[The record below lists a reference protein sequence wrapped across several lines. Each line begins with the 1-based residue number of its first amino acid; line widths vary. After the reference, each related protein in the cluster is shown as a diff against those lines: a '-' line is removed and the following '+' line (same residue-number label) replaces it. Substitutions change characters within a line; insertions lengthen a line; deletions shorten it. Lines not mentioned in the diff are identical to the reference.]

1 MAQKKTGTPG
11 NMGQVHGGRLV
22 AQALKRHGIDVVF
35 TLCGGHIQA
44 IYDGCIDE
52 GISIYDTRHEQ
63 TAAFAADA
71 YARVTG
77 KPGVALVTA
86 GPGVTNAVTAM
97 ANAQRAGVPMV
108 CIGGAGPRSL
118 SDMGSLQDID
128 SVRLMTPVSKWAVQI
143 PEARRIK
150 EYVDSAFRI
159 AQAGVPGPV
168 YLEAPLDV
176 LMDTAS
182 DEPPPTSPMSPA
194 RPASDP
200 ASVAHAARL
209 LDAAERP
216 CFIVGSQLRWSPR
229 RTILERAARHFSVP
243 FFLNGMARGAL
254 GPEHP
259 ALFSHSRK
267 HALSRS
273 DLVLVLGTPLDF
285 RVGYGRAPAWNA
297 DARVIQ
303 VDLDAAQLGHN
314 RTLDLGIQSDVG
326 YFLEALC
333 DQASAKTAP
342 LWMQE
347 LEEVEQQK
355 RASLREEIDAHKNPP
370 NPLRV
375 CHELGKRLGKSDIVI
390 GDGGDFV
397 ASAAHV
403 LPLEWPQLWMDPG
416 PLGTLGIG
424 PGYAL
429 AASLARPDARTV
441 ILFGDGAFGLSAMEF
456 EALVRHK
463 RPVVAVIGNDAA
475 WSQIRR
481 GQIQIY
487 GEERAVATRLEYTR
501 YDQVVQA
508 LGGKGYWVER
518 IEELGPALDG
528 AFATDLPSCV
538 NVRISSSNFRKNA
551 IAV

>member
-1 MAQKKTGTPG
+1 MA
-11 NMGQVHGGRLV
+11 QVHGGRLV
-22 AQALKRHGIDVVF
+22 AQALKRHGVEVVF

-52 GISIYDTRHEQ
+52 GISLIDTRHEQ
-63 TAAFAADA
+63 TAGFAADGH
-71 YARVTG
+71 ARVTG
-77 KPGVALVTA
+77 RPGVVLVTA
-86 GPGVTNAVTAM
+86 GPGVTNTVTAM
-97 ANAQRAGVPMV
+97 ANAQRAGVPMI

-118 SDMGSLQDID
+118 SHMGSLQEID

-143 PEARRIK
+143 PETRRIK

-159 AQAGVPGPV
+159 AQAGLPGPV
-168 YLEAPLDV
+168 YLEAPLDL
-176 LMDTAS
+176 LMDLAS
-182 DEPPPTSPMSPA
+182 DEQPPTSPMSPA

-200 ASVAHAARL
+200 TSIDHAARL

-229 RTILERAARHFSVP
+229 RTILDRAARHFAVP
-243 FFLNGMARGAL
+243 FYLNGMARGAL
-254 GPEHP
+254 GPQNP
-259 ALFSHSRK
+259 SLFSHSRR

-273 DLVLVLGTPLDF
+273 DLVVVLGTPLDF
-285 RVGYGRAPAWNA
+285 RVGYGRSPLWNA
-297 DARVIQ
+297 DARVVQ
-303 VDLDAAQLGHN
+303 VDVDAAQLGHN
-314 RTLDLGIQSDVG
+314 RTLDLGVQSDVG
-326 YFLEALC
+326 YFMEALC
-333 DQASAKTAP
+333 ERAAAKQTP
-342 LWMQE
+342 QWIEE
-347 LEEVEQQK
+347 LEAVEQVK
-355 RASLREEIDAHKNPP
+355 RASLREEIEHMGSPP

-397 ASAAHV
+397 ASAANV

-416 PLGTLGIG
+416 PLGSLGIG

-441 ILFGDGAFGLSAMEF
+441 ILFGDGAFGLSGLEF
-456 EALVRHK
+456 EALARHR
-463 RPVVAVIGNDAA
+463 RPIVAVIGNDAG

-501 YDQVVQA
+501 YEQVVQA

-528 AFATDLPSCV
+528 AFAADVPSCV
-538 NVRISSSNFRKNA
+538 NVKIASSNARKSA
-551 IAV
+551 ISV

>member
-1 MAQKKTGTPG
+1 
-11 NMGQVHGGRLV
+11 MGQVHGGRLV
-22 AQALKRHGIDVVF
+22 AQALKRHGVDVIF

-71 YARVTG
+71 HARVTG
-77 KPGVALVTA
+77 RPGVAIVTA

-97 ANAQRAGVPMV
+97 ANAQRAGVPMI

-128 SVRLMTPVSKWAVQI
+128 SVRLMTSVSKWAVQI
-143 PEARRIK
+143 PETRRIK

-159 AQAGVPGPV
+159 AQAGLPGPV
-168 YLEAPLDV
+168 YLEAPLDL
-176 LMDTAS
+176 LMDSAS
-182 DEPPPTSPMSPA
+182 DELPPTSPMSAP
-194 RPASDP
+194 RPAADA

-209 LDAAERP
+209 LEASERP

-229 RTILERAARHFSVP
+229 RGILERAARHFAVP

-254 GPEHP
+254 GPEHS

-267 HALSRS
+267 HALSRA
-273 DLVLVLGTPLDF
+273 DLIVVLGTPLDF

-314 RTLDLGIQSDVG
+314 RTLDLGIQSDIG
-326 YFLEALC
+326 HFLEALC
-333 DQASAKTAP
+333 EQTSGKTAP
-342 LWMQE
+342 IWMQE
-347 LEEVEQQK
+347 LEEVEQKK
-355 RASLREEIDAHKNPP
+355 RTSVREEIEMHKNPP

-375 CHELGKRLGKSDIVI
+375 CHELGKRLGKNDIVI

-397 ASAAHV
+397 ASAANV

-429 AASLARPDARTV
+429 AASLARPDARTIV
-441 ILFGDGAFGLSAMEF
+441 LFGDGAFGLSAMEF
-456 EALVRHK
+456 EVLARHK

-475 WSQIRR
+475 WTQIRR
-481 GQIQIY
+481 GQVQIY
-487 GEERAVATRLEYTR
+487 GEERAVATRLDYTR

-538 NVRISSSNFRKNA
+538 NVRISTSNFRKNA
-551 IAV
+551 ISV

>member
-1 MAQKKTGTPG
+1 MAQKKTGTRG

-22 AQALKRHGIDVVF
+22 AQALKRHGVDVVF

-52 GISIYDTRHEQ
+52 GIAIYDTRHEQ

-71 YARVTG
+71 HARVTS
-77 KPGVALVTA
+77 KPGVAIVTA
-86 GPGVTNAVTAM
+86 GPGVTNTVTAL
-97 ANAQRAGVPMV
+97 ANAQRAGVPLI

-128 SVRLMTPVSKWAVQI
+128 SVRLMATVSKWAVQI
-143 PEARRIK
+143 PETRRIK
-150 EYVDSAFRI
+150 EYVDSAFRV
-159 AQAGVPGPV
+159 AQAGLPGPV
-168 YLEAPLDV
+168 YLEAPLDL
-176 LMDTAS
+176 LMDSAS
-182 DEPPPTSPMSPA
+182 EEEPPTSPMSPA
-194 RPASDP
+194 RPAADS

-209 LDAAERP
+209 LDAADRP

-229 RTILERAARHFSVP
+229 RTILERAARHFALP

-267 HALSRS
+267 HALSRA
-273 DLVLVLGTPLDF
+273 DLIVVLGTPLDF
-285 RVGYGRAPAWNA
+285 RVGYGRSPAWNA

-303 VDLDAAQLGHN
+303 VDLDGAQLGHN
-314 RTLDLGIQSDVG
+314 RTLDLGVQADVG

-333 DQASAKTAP
+333 DQAAAKTAP
-342 LWMQE
+342 AWTAE

-355 RASLREEIDAHKNPP
+355 RAGVREEIDAHKNPP

-375 CHELGKRLGKSDIVI
+375 CYELGKRLGKSDIVI

-397 ASAAHV
+397 ASAANV

-456 EALVRHK
+456 EMLARHK

-481 GQIQIY
+481 GQVQIY
-487 GEERAVATRLEYTR
+487 GEERAVATRLDYTR
-501 YDQVVQA
+501 YDQVVQS

-551 IAV
+551 ISV

>member
-1 MAQKKTGTPG
+1 
-11 NMGQVHGGRLV
+11 MGQVHGGRLV
-22 AQALKRHGIDVVF
+22 AQALKRHGVDVVF

-52 GISIYDTRHEQ
+52 GIAIFDTRHEQ
-63 TAAFAADA
+63 TAAFAADGH
-71 YARVTG
+71 ARVTG
-77 KPGVALVTA
+77 RPGVALVTA

-97 ANAQRAGVPMV
+97 ANAQRAGVPLI

-128 SVRLMTPVSKWAVQI
+128 SVRLMTSVCKWAVQI
-143 PEARRIK
+143 PETRRIK

-159 AQAGVPGPV
+159 AQAGSPGPV
-168 YLEAPLDV
+168 YLEVPLDI
-176 LMDTAS
+176 LMASAS
-182 DEPPPTSPMSPA
+182 DEAPPTSPMSPA
-194 RPASDP
+194 RPSSDP
-200 ASVAHAARL
+200 ASVEHVSRMLEAS
-209 LDAAERP
+209 ERP

-229 RTILERAARHFSVP
+229 RGILEKAARHIAVP

-254 GPEHP
+254 GPDHP
-259 ALFSHSRK
+259 CLFSHARK

-273 DLVLVLGTPLDF
+273 DLVVVLGTPLDF
-285 RVGYGRAPAWNA
+285 RVGYGRAPLWNE
-297 DARVIQ
+297 DARVVQ

-333 DQASAKTAP
+333 ETAGAKAVPTWTA
-342 LWMQE
+342 E
-347 LEEVEQQK
+347 LEEVERQK
-355 RASLREEIDAHKNPP
+355 RASLREEIEAFSNPP

-375 CHELGKRLGKSDIVI
+375 CHELGKRLGKHDIVI

-397 ASAAHV
+397 ASAANV

-429 AASLARPDARTV
+429 AASLARPEGRTV
-441 ILFGDGAFGLSAMEF
+441 VLFGDGAFGLSGMEF

-475 WSQIRR
+475 WTQIRR

-487 GEERAVATRLEYTR
+487 GEERAVATRLEYSR

-518 IEELGPALDG
+518 VEELGPALDG
-528 AFATDLPSCV
+528 AFAANVPSCV

>member
-1 MAQKKTGTPG
+1 
-11 NMGQVHGGRLV
+11 MGQVHGGRLV

-52 GISIYDTRHEQ
+52 GITIYDTRHEQ

-71 YARVTG
+71 HARVTG

-97 ANAQRAGVPMV
+97 ANAQRAGVPLI

-143 PEARRIK
+143 PETRRIK

-159 AQAGVPGPV
+159 AQAGLPGPV
-168 YLEAPLDV
+168 YLEVPLDL
-176 LMDTAS
+176 LMDSAS
-182 DEPPPTSPMSPA
+182 DEQPPTSPMSPP
-194 RPASDP
+194 RPAADP
-200 ASVAHAARL
+200 ASLEHCARL
-209 LDAAERP
+209 LDASERP

-229 RTILERAARHFSVP
+229 RAILERAARHFSVP

-254 GPEHP
+254 GPDHP
-259 ALFSHSRK
+259 HLFSHARK

-273 DLVLVLGTPLDF
+273 DLVVVLGTPFDF
-285 RVGYGRAPAWNA
+285 RVGYGRAPAWNP
-297 DARVIQ
+297 DARVVQ

-333 DQASAKTAP
+333 ERAAAKTAP
-342 LWMQE
+342 MWVQE
-347 LEEVEQQK
+347 LDEIEQKK
-355 RASLREEIDAHKNPP
+355 RASVREEIDTYQKPP

-375 CHELGKRLGKSDIVI
+375 CYELGKRLGKNDIVI

-397 ASAAHV
+397 ASAANV

-441 ILFGDGAFGLSAMEF
+441 IIYGDGAFGLSAMEF
-456 EALVRHK
+456 EALARHK
-463 RPVVAVIGNDAA
+463 RHVVAVIGNDAA

-481 GQIQIY
+481 GQVQIY
-487 GEERAVATRLEYTR
+487 GEERAVATRLDYSR
-501 YDQVVQA
+501 YDLVVQA

-528 AFATDLPSCV
+528 AFAADVPSCV
-538 NVRISSSNFRKNA
+538 NVRISSSNFRKGA

>member
-1 MAQKKTGTPG
+1 
-11 NMGQVHGGRLV
+11 MGQVHGGRLV

-52 GISIYDTRHEQ
+52 GIAIYDTRHEQ

-71 YARVTG
+71 HARVTG

-143 PEARRIK
+143 PETRRIK

-159 AQAGVPGPV
+159 AQAGLPGPV
-168 YLEAPLDV
+168 YLEVPLDL
-176 LMDTAS
+176 LMDSAS
-182 DEPPPTSPMSPA
+182 DEQPPTSPMSPP
-194 RPASDP
+194 RPAADP
-200 ASVAHAARL
+200 ASIEHTARL
-209 LDAAERP
+209 LDACERP

-254 GPEHP
+254 GSDHP
-259 ALFSHSRK
+259 HLFSHARK

-273 DLVLVLGTPLDF
+273 DLVIVLGTPLDF
-285 RVGYGRAPAWNA
+285 RVGYGRSPAWNA
-297 DARVIQ
+297 DARVVQ

-314 RTLDLGIQSDVG
+314 RTLDLGIQADVG

-333 DQASAKTAP
+333 ERASAKTAP
-342 LWMQE
+342 MWVQE
-347 LEEVEQQK
+347 LDEVEQKK
-355 RASLREEIDAHKNPP
+355 RASIREEIDTYRNPP

-375 CHELGKRLGKSDIVI
+375 CYELGKRLGKNDIVI

-397 ASAAHV
+397 ASAANV

-429 AASLARPDARTV
+429 AASLARPDGRTV
-441 ILFGDGAFGLSAMEF
+441 ILYGDGAFGMSAMEF
-456 EALVRHK
+456 EVLARHK

-481 GQIQIY
+481 GQVQIY
-487 GEERAVATRLEYTR
+487 GEERAVATRLDYTR
-501 YDQVVQA
+501 YDLVVQA

-528 AFATDLPSCV
+528 AFAADVPSCV

>member
-1 MAQKKTGTPG
+1 MA
-11 NMGQVHGGRLV
+11 QVHGGRLV
-22 AQALKRHGIDVVF
+22 AQALKRHGVDMVF

-52 GISIYDTRHEQ
+52 GIAIYDTRHEQ

-71 YARVTG
+71 HARVTG

-86 GPGVTNAVTAM
+86 GPGVTNVVTAM
-97 ANAQRAGVPMV
+97 ANAQRAGVPMI

-118 SDMGSLQDID
+118 ADMGSLQDID

-143 PEARRIK
+143 PEIRRIK

-168 YLEAPLDV
+168 YLEAPLDL
-176 LMDTAS
+176 LMGMGS
-182 DEPPPTSPMSPA
+182 DESPPTSPMPPA
-194 RPASDP
+194 RPAPDP
-200 ASVAHAARL
+200 ASVQQAARL
-209 LDAAERP
+209 LEAAERP

-229 RTILERAARHFSVP
+229 RTVLDRVARHFSVP

-254 GPEHP
+254 APDHP
-259 ALFSHSRK
+259 SLLSHSRK

-273 DLVLVLGTPLDF
+273 DLVFVLGTPLDF
-285 RVGYGRAPAWNA
+285 RIGYGRPPLWNDA
-297 DARVIQ
+297 ARVVQ
-303 VDLDAAQLGHN
+303 VDLDPAQLGHN
-314 RTLDLGIQSDVG
+314 RTLELGIQSDIG

-333 DQASAKTAP
+333 EQASGKMAP
-342 LWMQE
+342 AWLQE
-347 LEEVEQQK
+347 LAEVEEAK
-355 RASLREEIDAHKNPP
+355 RASLRGEIEAHKSPP

-375 CHELGKRLGKSDIVI
+375 CHELGKRLGANDVVI

-397 ASAAHV
+397 ASAANV
-403 LPLEWPQLWMDPG
+403 LRLAWPQLWMDPG

-429 AASLARPDARTV
+429 AASLARPEGRTIV
-441 ILFGDGAFGLSAMEF
+441 LFGDGAFGLSAMEF
-456 EALVRHK
+456 EVLVRHK

-475 WSQIRR
+475 WTQIRR

-487 GEERAVATRLEYTR
+487 GEERAVATRLDYTR

-508 LGGKGYWVER
+508 LGGRGYWVER
-518 IEELGPALDG
+518 IEDLGPALDG
-528 AFATDLPSCV
+528 AFATDLPSVV
-538 NVRISSSNFRKNA
+538 NVRISSSDFRKNA

>member
-1 MAQKKTGTPG
+1 M
-11 NMGQVHGGRLV
+11 
-22 AQALKRHGIDVVF
+22 
-35 TLCGGHIQA
+35 
-44 IYDGCIDE
+44 
-52 GISIYDTRHEQ
+52 
-63 TAAFAADA
+63 
-71 YARVTG
+71 
-77 KPGVALVTA
+77 
-86 GPGVTNAVTAM
+86 
-97 ANAQRAGVPMV
+97 
-108 CIGGAGPRSL
+108 
-118 SDMGSLQDID
+118 
-128 SVRLMTPVSKWAVQI
+128 
-143 PEARRIK
+143 
-150 EYVDSAFRI
+150 
-159 AQAGVPGPV
+159 
-168 YLEAPLDV
+168 
-176 LMDTAS
+176 
-182 DEPPPTSPMSPA
+182 
-194 RPASDP
+194 
-200 ASVAHAARL
+200 

-229 RTILERAARHFSVP
+229 RTILERATRHLAVP

-254 GPEHP
+254 GSEHP
-259 ALFSHSRK
+259 CLFSHARK

-273 DLVLVLGTPLDF
+273 DLVVVLGTPLDF
-285 RVGYGRAPAWNA
+285 RVGYGRAPLWND
-297 DARVIQ
+297 DARVVQ
-303 VDLDAAQLGHN
+303 VDIDAAQLGHN

-333 DQASAKTAP
+333 ETAAAKTAP
-342 LWMQE
+342 TWMAE
-347 LEEVEQQK
+347 LEEIERQK
-355 RASLREEIDAHKNPP
+355 RTSLREEIDTHTNPP

-375 CHELGKRLGKSDIVI
+375 CHELGKRLGKNDIVI

-397 ASAAHV
+397 ASAANV

-429 AASLARPDARTV
+429 AASLARPEGRTV

-475 WSQIRR
+475 WTQIRR

-487 GEERAVATRLEYTR
+487 GEERAVATQLEYSR

-528 AFATDLPSCV
+528 AFAANVPSCV

>member
-1 MAQKKTGTPG
+1 
-11 NMGQVHGGRLV
+11 MGQVHGGRLV

-52 GISIYDTRHEQ
+52 GIAIYDTRHEQ
-63 TAAFAADA
+63 TAAFAADG

-77 KPGVALVTA
+77 RPGVALVTA

-118 SDMGSLQDID
+118 ADMGSLQDID
-128 SVRLMTPVSKWAVQI
+128 SVRVMTPVCKWAVQI
-143 PEARRIK
+143 PETRRIK

-159 AQAGVPGPV
+159 AQAGLPGPV
-168 YLEAPLDV
+168 YLEAPLDL
-176 LMDTAS
+176 LMAMGS
-182 DEPPPTSPMSPA
+182 DELPPTSPMSPA
-194 RPASDP
+194 RPASDT
-200 ASVAHAARL
+200 ASIEHAARL
-209 LDAAERP
+209 LEASDRP

-229 RTILERAARHFSVP
+229 RTILERAARHFAVP

-259 ALFSHSRK
+259 SLFSQARK

-273 DLVLVLGTPLDF
+273 DLVIVLGTPLDF
-285 RVGYGRAPAWNA
+285 RVGYGRPPLWNA

-314 RTLDLGIQSDVG
+314 RTLDLGVQSDIG

-333 DQASAKTAP
+333 DHAPAKAATA
-342 LWMQE
+342 WMQE
-347 LEEVEQQK
+347 LEEVEKSK
-355 RASLREEIDAHKNPP
+355 RAAIREEVETHKNPP

-375 CHELGKRLGKSDIVI
+375 CHELGKRLRKNDIVI

-397 ASAAHV
+397 ASAANV

-429 AASLARPDARTV
+429 AASLARPEGRTV

-463 RPVVAVIGNDAA
+463 RSVVAVIGNDAA

-481 GQIQIY
+481 GQVQIY

-501 YDQVVQA
+501 YDQVVQS

-538 NVRISSSNFRKNA
+538 NVRISNSGFRKNA
-551 IAV
+551 VSV

>member
-1 MAQKKTGTPG
+1 
-11 NMGQVHGGRLV
+11 
-22 AQALKRHGIDVVF
+22 
-35 TLCGGHIQA
+35 
-44 IYDGCIDE
+44 
-52 GISIYDTRHEQ
+52 
-63 TAAFAADA
+63 
-71 YARVTG
+71 
-77 KPGVALVTA
+77 
-86 GPGVTNAVTAM
+86 
-97 ANAQRAGVPMV
+97 
-108 CIGGAGPRSL
+108 
-118 SDMGSLQDID
+118 MGS
-128 SVRLMTPVSKWAVQI
+128 
-143 PEARRIK
+143 
-150 EYVDSAFRI
+150 
-159 AQAGVPGPV
+159 
-168 YLEAPLDV
+168 
-176 LMDTAS
+176 
-182 DEPPPTSPMSPA
+182 DELPPTSPMSPP

-200 ASVAHAARL
+200 ASIEHAARL
-209 LDAAERP
+209 LDAADRP

-229 RTILERAARHFSVP
+229 RTILERAARHFAVP

-254 GPEHP
+254 GPDHP
-259 ALFSHSRK
+259 SLFSQARK

-273 DLVLVLGTPLDF
+273 DLVIVLGTPLDF
-285 RVGYGRAPAWNA
+285 RVGYGRPPLWNA

-314 RTLDLGIQSDVG
+314 RTLDLGVQSDIG

-333 DQASAKTAP
+333 DHASAKAATA
-342 LWMQE
+342 WMQE
-347 LEEVEQQK
+347 LEEVEKSK
-355 RASLREEIDAHKNPP
+355 RASIREEIEMHRNPP

-375 CHELGKRLGKSDIVI
+375 CHELGKRLRKSDIVI

-397 ASAAHV
+397 ASAANV

-416 PLGTLGIG
+416 PLGTLGVG

-441 ILFGDGAFGLSAMEF
+441 VLFGDGAFGLSAMEF
-456 EALVRHK
+456 EVLVRHK

-481 GQIQIY
+481 GQVQIY

-538 NVRISSSNFRKNA
+538 NVRIASSSFRKNA
-551 IAV
+551 VSV

>member
-1 MAQKKTGTPG
+1 
-11 NMGQVHGGRLV
+11 MGQVHGGRLV
-22 AQALKRHGIDVVF
+22 AQALKRHGVDVIF

-52 GISIYDTRHEQ
+52 SISIYDTRHEQ

-71 YARVTG
+71 HARVTG
-77 KPGVALVTA
+77 RPGVAIVTA

-97 ANAQRAGVPMV
+97 ANAQRAGVPMI

-143 PEARRIK
+143 PETRRIK

-159 AQAGVPGPV
+159 AQAGLPGPV
-168 YLEAPLDV
+168 YLEAPLDL
-176 LMDTAS
+176 LMDSAS
-182 DEPPPTSPMSPA
+182 DELPPTSPMSPA
-194 RPASDP
+194 RPAADA

-209 LDAAERP
+209 LEASERP

-229 RTILERAARHFSVP
+229 RGILERAARHFAVP

-254 GPEHP
+254 GPEHSS
-259 ALFSHSRK
+259 LFSHSRK
-267 HALSRS
+267 HALSRA
-273 DLVLVLGTPLDF
+273 DLIVVLGTPLDF

-326 YFLEALC
+326 HFLEALC
-333 DQASAKTAP
+333 EQTSGKTAP
-342 LWMQE
+342 IWVQE
-347 LEEVEQQK
+347 LEEVEQKK
-355 RASLREEIDAHKNPP
+355 RSAVREEIETHKNPP

-375 CHELGKRLGKSDIVI
+375 CQELGKRLGKNDIVI

-397 ASAAHV
+397 ASAANV

-456 EALVRHK
+456 EVLVRHK

-475 WSQIRR
+475 WTQIRR
-481 GQIQIY
+481 GQVQIY

-551 IAV
+551 ISV

>member
-1 MAQKKTGTPG
+1 MAHKKAETRGT
-11 NMGQVHGGRLV
+11 MGQVHGGRLV

-52 GISIYDTRHEQ
+52 GIAIYDTRHEQ

-71 YARVTG
+71 HARVTG

-97 ANAQRAGVPMV
+97 ANAQRAGVPMI

-143 PEARRIK
+143 PETRRIK
-150 EYVDSAFRI
+150 EYIDSAFRI
-159 AQAGVPGPV
+159 AQAGLPGPV
-168 YLEAPLDV
+168 YLEAPLDL
-176 LMDTAS
+176 LMDSAS
-182 DEPPPTSPMSPA
+182 DEQPPTSPMSPP
-194 RPASDP
+194 RPAADA
-200 ASVAHAARL
+200 ASIEHTARL

-254 GPEHP
+254 GGEHP
-259 ALFSHSRK
+259 HLFSHARK
-267 HALSRS
+267 HALSRC
-273 DLVLVLGTPLDF
+273 DLVIVLGTPLDF
-285 RVGYGRAPAWNA
+285 RVGYGRSPAWNA
-297 DARVIQ
+297 DARVVQ

-314 RTLDLGIQSDVG
+314 RTLDLGIQADIG

-333 DQASAKTAP
+333 ERASAKTAP
-342 LWMQE
+342 LWVQE
-347 LEEVEQQK
+347 LDEVEQKK
-355 RASLREEIDAHKNPP
+355 RASIREEIDTYRNPP

-375 CHELGKRLGKSDIVI
+375 CYELAKRLGKNDIVI

-397 ASAAHV
+397 ASAANV

-429 AASLARPDARTV
+429 AASLARPDSRTV
-441 ILFGDGAFGLSAMEF
+441 ILYGDGAFGMSAMEF
-456 EALVRHK
+456 EVLARHK

-481 GQIQIY
+481 GQVQIY
-487 GEERAVATRLEYTR
+487 GEERAVATRLDYTR
-501 YDQVVQA
+501 YDLVVQA

>member
-1 MAQKKTGTPG
+1 
-11 NMGQVHGGRLV
+11 MGQVHGGRLT
-22 AQALKRHGIDVVF
+22 AQALKRHGIDMVF

-52 GISIYDTRHEQ
+52 GIRVIDTRHEQ
-63 TAAFAADA
+63 TAGFAADG

-77 KPGVALVTA
+77 RPGVALVTA
-86 GPGVTNAVTAM
+86 GPGVTNTVTAM

-118 SDMGSLQDID
+118 SDMGSLQEID
-128 SVRLMTPVSKWAVQI
+128 SVRIMTPVSKWAARI
-143 PEARRIK
+143 PETRRIK
-150 EYVDSAFRI
+150 EYIDSAFRI
-159 AQAGVPGPV
+159 AQAGLPGPV
-168 YLEAPLDV
+168 YLEAPLDL
-176 LMDTAS
+176 LMELAS
-182 DEPPPTSPMSPA
+182 DELPPTSPMAPA

-200 ASVAHAARL
+200 SSLEHAARL
-209 LDAAERP
+209 LERAERP

-229 RTILERAARHFSVP
+229 RTILDSATRHFALP

-254 GPEHP
+254 GPSHP
-259 ALFSHSRK
+259 CLFSHSRR
-267 HALSRS
+267 HALQRS

-285 RVGYGRAPAWNA
+285 RVGYGRAPLWNA

-314 RTLDLGIQSDVG
+314 RTLDLGVQSDVG
-326 YFLEALC
+326 LFLESLIERTEPKSAPQWIAELEAVEEARRASIREEC
-333 DQASAKTAP
+333 EQAS
-342 LWMQE
+342 
-347 LEEVEQQK
+347 
-355 RASLREEIDAHKNPP
+355 SPP

-375 CHELGKRLGKSDIVI
+375 CHELGRRLGKADVVI

-397 ASAAHV
+397 AGAANV

-429 AASLARPDARTV
+429 AASLARPDARTI
-441 ILFGDGAFGLSAMEF
+441 ILFGDGAFGLSALEF
-456 EALVRHK
+456 EALARHR

-501 YDQVVQA
+501 YEQVVQA

-518 IEELGPALDG
+518 VEELGPALDG
-528 AFATDLPSCV
+528 AFAADVPSCV
-538 NVRISSSNFRKNA
+538 NVRISGSEFRKNA

>member
-1 MAQKKTGTPG
+1 
-11 NMGQVHGGRLV
+11 MGQVHGGRLV

-52 GISIYDTRHEQ
+52 GIAIYDTRHEQ

-71 YARVTG
+71 HARVTG

-143 PEARRIK
+143 SETRRIK

-176 LMDTAS
+176 LMDSAS
-182 DEPPPTSPMSPA
+182 DEDPPTRPLYPA
-194 RPASDP
+194 RPSSDP

-209 LDAAERP
+209 LDASERP
-216 CFIVGSQLRWSPR
+216 CFIVGSQLRWSAR
-229 RTILERAARHFSVP
+229 RTILDRAARRFSVP

-254 GPEHP
+254 GPTHP

-273 DLVLVLGTPLDF
+273 DLVVVLGTPLDF
-285 RVGYGRAPAWNA
+285 RVGYGRAPTWNA

-314 RTLDLGIQSDVG
+314 RTLDIGVQSDVG

-333 DQASAKTAP
+333 EQASAKTAP
-342 LWMQE
+342 LWMKE
-347 LEEVEQQK
+347 LEEIEQQK
-355 RASLREEIDAHKNPP
+355 RAGFRKEIEAHRNPP
-370 NPLRV
+370 NPFRV
-375 CHELGKRLGKSDIVI
+375 GHELYKRLGKSDIVI

-397 ASAAHV
+397 ANAANV

-429 AASLARPDARTV
+429 AASLARPEARTV

-463 RPVVAVIGNDAA
+463 RPVVAIIGNDAA

-481 GQIQIY
+481 GQVQIY

-538 NVRISSSNFRKNA
+538 NVRISGGNLRKNPV
-551 IAV
+551 AV

>member
-1 MAQKKTGTPG
+1 
-11 NMGQVHGGRLV
+11 MGQVHGGRLV

-52 GISIYDTRHEQ
+52 GIAIYDTRHEQ

-86 GPGVTNAVTAM
+86 GPGVTNTVTAM
-97 ANAQRAGVPMV
+97 ANAQRAGVPMI

-128 SVRLMTPVSKWAVQI
+128 SVRLMAQVSKWATQI
-143 PEARRIK
+143 PETRRIK

-159 AQAGVPGPV
+159 AQAGQPGPV
-168 YLEAPLDV
+168 YLEAPLDL
-176 LMDTAS
+176 LMDSAS
-182 DEPPPTSPMSPA
+182 DEQPPTSPISPP

-200 ASVAHAARL
+200 ASVEHAARL
-209 LDAAERP
+209 LEAAERP

-229 RTILERAARHFSVP
+229 RTVLERAVRHLAVP

-254 GPEHP
+254 PADHP
-259 ALFSHSRK
+259 NLFSHSRR

-273 DLVLVLGTPLDF
+273 DLVFVLGTPLDF
-285 RVGYGRAPAWNA
+285 RVGYGRAPAWNP
-297 DARVIQ
+297 DVRVVQ

-314 RTLDLGIQSDVG
+314 RTLDLGIQADVG
-326 YFLEALC
+326 HFLEALC
-333 DQASAKTAP
+333 ERAGAKTAP
-342 LWMQE
+342 MWVQE
-347 LEEVEQQK
+347 LDEVEQKK
-355 RASLREEIDAHKNPP
+355 RASIREEIDTSRNPP

-397 ASAAHV
+397 ASAANV

-441 ILFGDGAFGLSAMEF
+441 LVFGDGAFGLSAMEF
-456 EALVRHK
+456 EVLARHK

-475 WSQIRR
+475 WGQIRR
-481 GQIQIY
+481 GQVQIY
-487 GEERAVATRLEYTR
+487 GEERAVATRLDYTR
-501 YDQVVQA
+501 YDQVVQS

-538 NVRISSSNFRKNA
+538 NVRISSSNFRKSA

>member
-1 MAQKKTGTPG
+1 
-11 NMGQVHGGRLV
+11 MGQVHGGRLV

-52 GISIYDTRHEQ
+52 DIRLVDVRHEQ
-63 TAAFAADA
+63 TAGFAADG

-77 KPGVALVTA
+77 RPGVALVTA
-86 GPGVTNAVTAM
+86 GPGVTNTVTAM

-118 SDMGSLQDID
+118 SDMGSLQEID
-128 SVRLMTPVSKWAVQI
+128 SVRIMTPVSKWAARI
-143 PEARRIK
+143 PETRRIK
-150 EYVDSAFRI
+150 EYIDSAFRI

-168 YLEAPLDV
+168 YLEAPLDL
-176 LMDTAS
+176 LMDLAS
-182 DEPPPTSPMSPA
+182 DEWPPTSPMAPP
-194 RPASDP
+194 RPASDRG
-200 ASVAHAARL
+200 SIEHAARL
-209 LDAAERP
+209 LERAERP

-229 RTILERAARHFSVP
+229 RTILDSATRHFVLP

-254 GPEHP
+254 GSAHP
-259 ALFSHSRK
+259 CLFSHSRR

-273 DLVLVLGTPLDF
+273 DLVIVLGSPLDF
-285 RVGYGRAPAWNA
+285 RVGYGRAPLWNPE
-297 DARVIQ
+297 ARVIQ

-314 RTLDLGIQSDVG
+314 RTLDLAVQSDVG
-326 YFLEALC
+326 LFLEALMEQSAAKMAPQWAAELQEIE
-333 DQASAKTAP
+333 QARKAAIR
-342 LWMQE
+342 QE
-347 LEEVEQQK
+347 CEA
-355 RASLREEIDAHKNPP
+355 ASNPP

-375 CHELGKRLGKSDIVI
+375 CYELGRRLGKSDVVI

-429 AASLARPDARTV
+429 AASLARPESRTI
-441 ILFGDGAFGLSAMEF
+441 ILFGDGAFGLSALEF
-456 EALVRHK
+456 EALARHR

-475 WSQIRR
+475 WTQIRR
-481 GQIQIY
+481 GQIQLY
-487 GEERAVATRLEYTR
+487 GEDRALATRLEYTR
-501 YDQVVQA
+501 YEQVVQA

-528 AFATDLPSCV
+528 ALAAEVPSCV
-538 NVRISSSNFRKNA
+538 NVRIASSEFRKNA

>member
-1 MAQKKTGTPG
+1 
-11 NMGQVHGGRLV
+11 MGQVHGGRLV

-52 GISIYDTRHEQ
+52 DIAIYDTRHEQ
-63 TAAFAADA
+63 TAAFAADG

-97 ANAQRAGVPMV
+97 ANAQRAGVPMIL
-108 CIGGAGPRSL
+108 IGGAGPRSL
-118 SDMGSLQDID
+118 ADMGSLQDID

-143 PEARRIK
+143 PETRRIK
-150 EYVDSAFRI
+150 EYIDSAFRV
-159 AQAGVPGPV
+159 AQAGLPGPV
-168 YLEAPLDV
+168 YLEAPLDL
-176 LMDTAS
+176 LMATAS
-182 DEPPPTSPMSPA
+182 DEPPPTSPLSPA
-194 RPASDP
+194 RPAPDTTSIE
-200 ASVAHAARL
+200 HAARL
-209 LDAAERP
+209 LDAADRP

-229 RTILERAARHFSVP
+229 RTILERAARHFAVP

-254 GPEHP
+254 GPDHP
-259 ALFSHSRK
+259 SQLSHARK
-267 HALSRS
+267 HALSRA
-273 DLVLVLGTPLDF
+273 DVVFVLGTPLDF
-285 RVGYGRAPAWNA
+285 RVGYGRPPLWNE
-297 DARVIQ
+297 DARVVQ
-303 VDLDAAQLGHN
+303 VDLAGSQLGHN

-333 DQASAKTAP
+333 EAASAKTASA
-342 LWMQE
+342 WMQE
-347 LEEVEQQK
+347 LDEIEQTR
-355 RASLREEIDAHKNPP
+355 RATVREEIETYKNPP

-375 CHELGKRLGKSDIVI
+375 CHELGKRLGKNDIVI

-397 ASAAHV
+397 ASAANV
-403 LPLEWPQLWMDPG
+403 LPLAWPQLWMDPG

-429 AASLARPDARTV
+429 AASLARPSARTV
-441 ILFGDGAFGLSAMEF
+441 ILYGDGAFGLSAMEF
-456 EALVRHK
+456 EALARHK
-463 RPVVAVIGNDAA
+463 RPVVAVVGNDAA

-481 GQIQIY
+481 GQVQIY
-487 GEERAVATRLEYTR
+487 GEERAVATRLDYTR

-528 AFATDLPSCV
+528 AFATDLPSLV
-538 NVRISSSNFRKNA
+538 NVRISSSSFRKNA